1 MTQRFEKGRGSGP
14 YRARLRGLSPSERTK
29 IMECHIA
36 DWGWRRALSR
46 SAAWPPLMLN
56 KLIPRCRQSALD
68 YNKVY
73 SGQVAI
79 PIQRLIAQAIEPVGQ
94 PILLKPAWRNT
105 CGCSTTSVLLLN
117 CRHFSG

>member
-1 MTQRFEKGRGSGP
+1 
-14 YRARLRGLSPSERTK
+14 
-29 IMECHIA
+29 
-36 DWGWRRALSR
+36 
-46 SAAWPPLMLN
+46 
-56 KLIPRCRQSALD
+56 
-68 YNKVY
+68 
-73 SGQVAI
+73 VAI